1 MQTVTICIPS
11 IPPRA
16 DLLRRALA
24 SVATQTAPPQAI
36 AIAHDLDSDGAART
50 RNRTIEMA
58 NTEWVAFLDD
68 DDELYPHHLQRLIA
82 HQAETGADLVYPWMD
97 IVGWDTHDFND
108 RDPLGMF
115 AKPFDL
121 AELDVRN
128 WIPITYLIRR
138 DLAMEVGGFPELE
151 SERWPMDNCEDWGF
165 LRDVRDAGG
174 TIAHLPERT
183 WAWHWNGR
191 NTSGKPWR
199 TAEASTG

>member
-1 MQTVTICIPS
+1 
-11 IPPRA
+11 
-16 DLLRRALA
+16 
-24 SVATQTAPPQAI
+24 
-36 AIAHDLDSDGAART
+36 
-50 RNRTIEMA
+50 
-58 NTEWVAFLDD
+58 
-68 DDELYPHHLQRLIA
+68 
-82 HQAETGADLVYPWMD
+82 MD
-97 IVGWDTHDFND
+97 IVGWDEHDFND

-174 TIAHLPERT
+174 TFAHLPERT